1 MATIFSH
8 ALVVVTAGTA
18 GRLDQRLIAWGVLL
32 AIAPDMDV
40 IGLPFGI
47 AHDAWFGH
55 RGFTHSVAF
64 ALAAA
69 VAVVCIALRDMPP
82 CSRAWWTALLF
93 LFVSA
98 ASHGLLDA
106 LTNGGAGIAFFSPFS
121 NARYFL
127 PWTPLEVSPIGR
139 DFFSGDGVDTLLSE
153 AQWLW
158 LPCLGVWAIGKL
170 RSRAAVINNYNAK

>member
-8 ALVVVTAGTA
+8 ALVVVTAGKA
-18 GRLDQRLIAWGVLL
+18 ARLDQRLIVWGVLL
-32 AIAPDMDV
+32 AILPDIDV

-47 AHDAWFGH
+47 SHYAWFGH
-55 RGFTHSVAF
+55 RGFTHSLVF

-69 VAVVCIALRDMPP
+69 VTVIFIALRDLPRYT
-82 CSRAWWTALLF
+82 RAWWSALAF

-106 LTNGGAGIAFFSPFS
+106 MTNGGAGIAFFSPIS

-139 DFFSGDGVDTLLSE
+139 DFFSGDGVDTLASE
-153 AQWLW
+153 ALWLW
-158 LPCLGVWAIGKL
+158 LPCVAVWLIARW
-170 RSRAAVINNYNAK
+170 RSRVARAGVT